1 MIPIQAM
8 NEAASSGLMETQTF
22 QEIFSQKTQEAAEEM
37 LDELGAKMAG
47 DVELVLEYQTVAPL
61 LFERKALAHVR
72 RKNPSLAGAL
82 PEVANL
88 MEALEMARAEY
99 MLDDEELGQLSEA
112 LKKPVE

>member
-1 MIPIQAM
+1 MARSLTFSSTPKTFNQRKGLPPVIPIQAM

-22 QEIFSQKTQEAAEEM
+22 REIFSQKTQEAAEEM

-82 PEVANL
+82 PE
-88 MEALEMARAEY
+88 
-99 MLDDEELGQLSEA
+99 
-112 LKKPVE
+112 